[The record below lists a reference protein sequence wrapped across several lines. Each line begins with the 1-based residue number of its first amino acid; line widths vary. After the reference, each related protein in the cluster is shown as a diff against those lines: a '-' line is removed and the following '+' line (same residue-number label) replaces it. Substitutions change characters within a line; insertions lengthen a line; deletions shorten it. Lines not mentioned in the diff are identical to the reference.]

1 MSAMRGLRG
10 SRIMKRSF
18 MFYFEKDDF
27 KNPFALT
34 RLPDKACRYRKIW
47 PGKTIRT

>member
-1 MSAMRGLRG
+1 MEGL
-10 SRIMKRSF
+10 KRTTDHEKIS
-18 MFYFEKDDF
+18 YVLLEKDDL